1 MIEFNAI
8 AWIEMALVLV
18 LGVGFGLR
26 ELRNLKRDIRKRE
39 EREAAERA
47 AAESQGR

>member
-1 MIEFNAI
+1 MDIEFNAI

-18 LGVGFGLR
+18 LGVGFGVR
-26 ELRNLKRDIRKRE
+26 ELYVLRRDIRRRE

-47 AAESQGR
+47 AAGES